1 ESGTNIGTVAYKPQ
15 DVYVECRNV
24 PPDLMVYFGNLAW
37 RSVGSLGHGRIH
49 TRENDIGPDDA
60 NHDQRGIYIMHDPG
74 QDGRGKVEGLHL
86 MDVAPTVLDLFGLPI
101 PADMQGKR
109 IAYRKG

>member
-1 ESGTNIGTVAYKPQ
+1 
-15 DVYVECRNV
+15 
-24 PPDLMVYFGNLAW
+24 M
-37 RSVGSLGHGRIH
+37 GSLGHGRIH

-60 NHDQRGIYIMHDPG
+60 NHAQHGVFIMYDPRER
-74 QDGRGKVEGLHL
+74 GRGKVDGMQL
-86 MDVAPTVLDLFGLPI
+86 MDVAPTVLDAMGLPV